1 MPSRKLAELSKA
13 FLFIEGAYCI
23 LKGDIWLIRPI
34 VEMEQLIFDLNP
46 VQKQFRVLKTKQ

>member
-23 LKGDIWLIRPI
+23 LIEDIWLIRP
-34 VEMEQLIFDLNP
+34 VAEMEQLIFDLNP
-46 VQKQFRVLKTKQ
+46 VQNQFRVLKTKQ